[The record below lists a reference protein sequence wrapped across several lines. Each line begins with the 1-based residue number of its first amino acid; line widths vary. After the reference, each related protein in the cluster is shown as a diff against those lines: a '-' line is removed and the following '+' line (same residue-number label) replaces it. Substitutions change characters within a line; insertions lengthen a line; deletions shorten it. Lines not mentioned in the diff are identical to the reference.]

1 MTGPTGTSPS
11 MPQGMTIVQADFDNP
26 THQEAVVRLIDA
38 YAQDPIGL
46 GHELP
51 ENVRAALIPGLR
63 RHPATLIFLALSGED
78 PVGIAVCF
86 LGFSTFAAR
95 PLLNI
100 HDLAVLPAYRRQGVG
115 RQLLSQVERKARAL
129 GCCKLTLE
137 VKEDNVRAQHLYEK
151 VGFDGIHVGGT
162 GSAMWFLEKKL

>member
-1 MTGPTGTSPS
+1 ML
-11 MPQGMTIVQADFDNP
+11 QGVTIVRADLDNP
-26 THQEAVVRLIDA
+26 RHQEAVVRLVDA

-46 GHELP
+46 GRGLP
-51 ENVRAALIPGLR
+51 ESVRAALIPGLR
-63 RHPATLIFLALSGED
+63 RHPTTLIFLAISAEG

-95 PLLNI
+95 PLLNV

-115 RQLLSQVERKARAL
+115 RRLLEHVERKARAL

-137 VKEDNVRAQHLYEK
+137 VKEDNSRAQDLYQK
-151 VGFDGIHVGGT
+151 MGFDGIHAGGA
-162 GSAMWFLEKKL
+162 GSTVWFLEKKL

>member
-1 MTGPTGTSPS
+1 
-11 MPQGMTIVQADFDNP
+11 MPQGVTIVQADLDNP
-26 THQEAVVRLIDA
+26 SHQKAVVRLVDA

-46 GHELP
+46 GRELP
-51 ENVRAALIPGLR
+51 ENVRGALIPGLR
-63 RHPATLIFLALSGED
+63 RHPTTVIFLALSDGA

-100 HDLAVLPAYRRQGVG
+100 HDLAVLPAYRHQGVG
-115 RQLLSQVERKARAL
+115 RQLLEQVEREARAL

-137 VKEDNVRAQHLYEK
+137 VKEDNTRAQHLYQK
-151 VGFDGIHVGGT
+151 VGFDGIQAGGA

>member
-1 MTGPTGTSPS
+1 
-11 MPQGMTIVQADFDNP
+11 MPQGVTIVQADLDNP
-26 THQEAVVRLIDA
+26 SHQKAVVRLVDA

-46 GHELP
+46 GRELP
-51 ENVRAALIPGLR
+51 ENVRRALIPGLR
-63 RHPATLIFLALSGED
+63 RHPTTVIFLALSDGA

-100 HDLAVLPAYRRQGVG
+100 HDLAVLPAYRHQGVG
-115 RQLLSQVERKARAL
+115 RQLLEQVEREARAL

-137 VKEDNVRAQHLYEK
+137 VKEDNARAQHLYQK
-151 VGFDGIHVGGT
+151 VGFDGIQAGGA